1 MAGLGY
7 PGFHHLGGVSGLHP
21 ENVRTNNTQEN
32 TLRPGISQIVS
43 HDASA
48 TQNPLQQNYQQQ
60 QHPLQQQQLQQQQ
73 QQFNNER
80 SPNGAQN
87 EEQKYRPGMQQQ
99 SSSSPSASEIP
110 LGSPLSNSLPLQV
123 QLSEGAANMN
133 LNSSIGSNSIGNDDM
148 QNIGNTQR
156 NQEIQNR
163 LSGTNI
169 DNELNGGG
177 DITEDDGSDLLSEME
192 MKVRLGKTG
201 NEPQN
206 ISDPKQYKASKDTN
220 SSNIENPAYSN
231 HNIIKGENNEDVLQ
245 FPLGVR
251 IKKEV
256 LDPREEVSEEDG
268 DELIESDNKQ
278 SKTSKR
284 QSPGQRT
291 NVIGNL
297 PQKSSNK
304 SNNEEESIEALKKAV
319 ADIPD
324 VSQIW
329 KVVRPKILSQCPI
342 WDLLMD
348 KASYQYYG
356 ENLNSEDTKNIAT
369 LNSKDANRS
378 NLINSKKFRAVV
390 SEMEALL
397 GEFKC
402 LMDGCLEVK
411 SSKDT
416 TEVQNRNNNPETGI
430 NGENNLDNSSQKDLE
445 VSLSPELSRAY
456 EKSLDTRWKLKD
468 QNSINTLYQQF
479 FSLNGEEPDKRN
491 MMEMVNM
498 EGSGNPFMP
507 FGGKFDD
514 SADEGEFDDGDEDF
528 YFDDEEEGYDLDDD
542 YDEGDMLDVKPP
554 MGMRTN
560 GSLEGSKKA
569 LRGSKKNR
577 SRGTEVHEC
586 PKCNR
591 RYKHS
596 NNLKRHTS
604 KCKGQPQST
613 DKEFHSQQ
621 VLDRHLQ
628 TNGGEG
634 EDGENK
640 PFECDLCD
648 YKTNAHNGVALHKR
662 SAHKVDKNN
671 QQIIIDDNPF
681 HQDRDSKRFA
691 FVCEKCTRRY
701 KSMKNL
707 TRHQRN
713 CNGVPPPAVKPTW
726 RKDAIDG
733 RYYCTF
739 EGCNSKKNW
748 TCSSGVWKH
757 YNAEHADLND
767 ATYGVYQCD
776 LCDKRFPT
784 KTMYN
789 QHRKHKHL
797 SLFEYTCSVCAK
809 RLPSNERLKLHMRQ
823 HTGEKPFK
831 CELCE
836 YRSATQSAVNQH
848 KMRMHEEQSP
858 LILQRHVCEI
868 CGKSFKVKSNLK
880 EHIRSHSDARTFLC
894 GFCGKALKNRQCLNR
909 HLFTHGVKYTCQ
921 VCGKNFANPSS
932 LNVHKR
938 DRHGLNV

>member
-1 MAGLGY
+1 
-7 PGFHHLGGVSGLHP
+7 
-21 ENVRTNNTQEN
+21 
-32 TLRPGISQIVS
+32 
-43 HDASA
+43 
-48 TQNPLQQNYQQQ
+48 
-60 QHPLQQQQLQQQQ
+60 
-73 QQFNNER
+73 
-80 SPNGAQN
+80 
-87 EEQKYRPGMQQQ
+87 
-99 SSSSPSASEIP
+99 
-110 LGSPLSNSLPLQV
+110 
-123 QLSEGAANMN
+123 
-133 LNSSIGSNSIGNDDM
+133 
-148 QNIGNTQR
+148 
-156 NQEIQNR
+156 
-163 LSGTNI
+163 
-169 DNELNGGG
+169 
-177 DITEDDGSDLLSEME
+177 
-192 MKVRLGKTG
+192 
-201 NEPQN
+201 
-206 ISDPKQYKASKDTN
+206 
-220 SSNIENPAYSN
+220 
-231 HNIIKGENNEDVLQ
+231 
-245 FPLGVR
+245 
-251 IKKEV
+251 
-256 LDPREEVSEEDG
+256 
-268 DELIESDNKQ
+268 
-278 SKTSKR
+278 
-284 QSPGQRT
+284 
-291 NVIGNL
+291 
-297 PQKSSNK
+297 
-304 SNNEEESIEALKKAV
+304 
-319 ADIPD
+319 
-324 VSQIW
+324 
-329 KVVRPKILSQCPI
+329 
-342 WDLLMD
+342 
-348 KASYQYYG
+348 
-356 ENLNSEDTKNIAT
+356 
-369 LNSKDANRS
+369 
-378 NLINSKKFRAVV
+378 
-390 SEMEALL
+390 
-397 GEFKC
+397 
-402 LMDGCLEVK
+402 
-411 SSKDT
+411 
-416 TEVQNRNNNPETGI
+416 
-430 NGENNLDNSSQKDLE
+430 
-445 VSLSPELSRAY
+445 
-456 EKSLDTRWKLKD
+456 
-468 QNSINTLYQQF
+468 
-479 FSLNGEEPDKRN
+479 

-498 EGSGNPFMP
+498 EGFGNPFMP

-554 MGMRTN
+554 MGMRAN
-560 GSLEGSKKA
+560 GSLEGSKRG

-577 SRGTEVHEC
+577 SRGAEVHEC

-596 NNLKRHTS
+596 NNLRRHTA
-604 KCKGQPQST
+604 KCTGQPQST
-613 DKEFHSQQ
+613 DACQWKRNEDGRYECAVEGCEEKDKSWSTTSGVWKHFNAAHATDADLVFNCDYCAAKFPNKNLLNYHRKTKHLTKYACEECGKEFHSQQ

-628 TNGGEG
+628 THEGEG
-634 EDGENK
+634 EDGEGK